1 MVELEFNPQTREVVI
16 GPPSDQSYEVVDRR
30 TSAVGEL
37 LLDLKRLKDGAV
49 FKNVSA
55 IWFQYPLADRVERA
69 VRQLLLTRK
78 DFPRDLQEGRFKVAT
93 DTMFDGTPR
102 IAVYFYVRPE
112 AISTQ
117 ENARVRN
124 DFYSALQ
131 TEINPLMDEGVWL
144 QFMTKE
150 DRSALLAAS

>member
-1 MVELEFNPQTREVVI
+1 MVELEFNPQVGEVVI
-16 GPPSDQSYEVVDRR
+16 GPPSDLSYEVVDRR

-37 LLDLKRLKDGAV
+37 LLNLRRLKDGAV

-55 IWFQYPLADRVERA
+55 IWFQYPLVDRIERA
-69 VRQLLLTRK
+69 VRQLLLTRN
-78 DFPRDLQEGRFKVAT
+78 DLPQDLQESRFKVAA

-102 IAVYFYVRPE
+102 IVVYFYVKPE
-112 AISTQ
+112 ATSTQ
-117 ENARVRN
+117 ENARMRN
-124 DFYSALQ
+124 NFYQALQ
-131 TEINPLMDEGVWL
+131 AEINPLMDDGVWL

>member
-1 MVELEFNPQTREVVI
+1 
-16 GPPSDQSYEVVDRR
+16 
-30 TSAVGEL
+30 
-37 LLDLKRLKDGAV
+37 
-49 FKNVSA
+49 
-55 IWFQYPLADRVERA
+55 
-69 VRQLLLTRK
+69 
-78 DFPRDLQEGRFKVAT
+78 
-93 DTMFDGTPR
+93 MFDGTPR